1 MARVGMP
8 APLQTIRRVEIG
20 DLSVVFKIYRPA
32 APPSAGKTNYR
43 KAPIWLTICPQFL
56 TTAKSKLRSISIQT
70 VLAIKP
76 CINFICVSAFFRRT
90 QRRADCWLQSNTEN
104 FRLIKGNDNY
114 APNFRRTF
122 NHSCSSWRITGEQ
135 MLGSPDHRIS
145 GSSRSQPRLTRLFL
159 A

>member
-43 KAPIWLTICPQFL
+43 KAPIWLTIYPQFL
-56 TTAKSKLRSISIQT
+56 TTKLRSISIQT

-122 NHSCSSWRITGEQ
+122 NHAHRGVLLENRCWDRQITGFQ
-135 MLGSPDHRIS
+135 DRHVANPD
-145 GSSRSQPRLTRLFL
+145 
-159 A
+159 